1 MSYQVLARKWRP
13 QTLDDLVGQPHVSRT
28 LRNAIS
34 RGRMAHAFIFAG
46 VRGTGKTTVARIVA
60 KSLNCEQGPTPTP
73 CNRCT
78 SCVEIAEGRAL
89 DVLELDAASR
99 NSVENVRELQ
109 ELLAY
114 PPVRDRYKV
123 LIFDEAHMLSAAAS
137 NALLKSVEEPP
148 PQVVFILATTE
159 LRKILPTIQS
169 RCQVFDFRR
178 VPVREIA
185 GHLRKVADAEGFAAS
200 DGVLERIAFAGEG
213 SMRDALTLLERVV
226 AFCGT
231 PIDDDQALQVL
242 GAVRSEVLVRW
253 VSAIAE
259 RDAAALLAVLDGLVD
274 EGHDLVHFWTEAVG
288 VVRDLLLLATVPD
301 AEALLS
307 RPREDADALQRAAAG
322 LGTEDLQRVFRILAD
337 LEVGLKT
344 SSQPRWL
351 FESALI
357 RIAAL
362 DVLRP
367 IEEILAALDPGA
379 AAAEPNHPSRPS
391 APPAGARAP
400 VDDPQKKKAADGSLR
415 SAILGAMS
423 EARPLAAGLFEHVTD
438 FRVENGALLAV
449 FPMSADAFRRLAETP
464 DTLSTLAQV
473 ATRVVGSPLKAQ
485 VVAESGPAPAS
496 PTGPRAVPRPTGTD
510 RPAGAAG
517 PMGSPGLLDRVKQ
530 EPGVRKL
537 LYEFGAQ
544 VVDVRAIAPAT
555 DSGEEDG
562 GPVAEETP

>member
-13 QTLDDLVGQPHVSRT
+13 QTLDELVGQPHVSRT

-60 KSLNCEQGPTPTP
+60 KSLNCEQGPTPSP

-78 SCVEIAEGRAL
+78 SCVEIAEGRAM
-89 DVLELDAASR
+89 DVFELDAASR

-109 ELLAY
+109 ELLGY

-185 GHLRKVADAEGFAAS
+185 SHLRKVADAEGFAAS

-242 GAVRSEVLVRW
+242 GAVRSEVLVGW
-253 VSAIAE
+253 VRAIAA
-259 RDAAALLAVLDGLVD
+259 RDAAALLRVLDGLVD

-288 VVRDLLLLATVPD
+288 VVRDLLLLAAVPD
-301 AEALLS
+301 GHALLA
-307 RPREDADALQRAAAG
+307 RPREDAAALQEAAAG
-322 LGTEDLQRVFRILAD
+322 LGGEDLQRIFRILAD
-337 LEVGLKT
+337 LEVGLKS

-357 RIAAL
+357 RIASL

-367 IEEILAALDPGA
+367 IEEILAALELPDGA
-379 AAAEPNHPSRPS
+379 
-391 APPAGARAP
+391 APPARPKPPAP
-400 VDDPQKKKAADGSLR
+400 ASAVPRTAEDPQKKKAADAPLR
-415 SAILGAMS
+415 SAILEALS
-423 EARPLAAGLFEHVTD
+423 ETRPLAAGLFEHVTD
-438 FRVENGALLAV
+438 FRVDNGALLAV
-449 FPMSADAFRRLAETP
+449 FPLSAESFRRLAEAP
-464 DTLSTLAQV
+464 DTLSTLAQI
-473 ATRVVGSPLKAQ
+473 ATRVVGTPLKAQ
-485 VVAESGPAPAS
+485 AVSESGGAPPSAGGPLPAPK
-496 PTGPRAVPRPTGTD
+496 AVPSE
-510 RPAGAAG
+510 RPASAG
-517 PMGSPGLLDRVKQ
+517 GPNTPGGLLDRVRK
-530 EPGVRKL
+530 EPAVRKL

-544 VVDVRAIAPAT
+544 VVDVRAIAPA
-555 DSGEEDG
+555 SEIGEDDG
-562 GPVAEETP
+562 GAPAEETP